1 MPIQSP
7 DAIPAGCSSKRTSA
21 AARLLQ
27 AAAIAAVLVPLGA
40 VTTEADTIRCV
51 TSLGGGGCG
60 GVTGGYDGG
69 GGWQSNTWEFYPD
82 DSYNWDELIYTFEIA
97 GEPATTFD
105 LDVADRV
112 TTQAALLK
120 GGFLAGYP
128 ELTCVP
134 TFDAGRC
141 GLFDVTVIDPPAE
154 WVDGYYATI
163 VWWPNDDPW
172 SKPTAGDF
180 VTILQAKDGTGG
192 VFGNELTDIW
202 YFERGIQGGEA
213 EMRALGFPDPAI
225 GGKGDGFS
233 TFGVFGAPNPVPE
246 PASLVLLGT
255 GLAGALHRVRRR
267 KRQP

>member
-1 MPIQSP
+1 MPSNP
-7 DAIPAGCSSKRTSA
+7 LDAAPAAHSSKKASG

-27 AAAIAAVLVPLGA
+27 AAAFAAVLVPLGSVA
-40 VTTEADTIRCV
+40 IEADTIRCV
-51 TSLGGGGCG
+51 TSMSGGGCTA
-60 GVTGGYDGG
+60 TGAYIGD
-69 GGWQSNTWEFYPD
+69 GGWQSNTWEFYQND
-82 DSYNWDELIYTFEIA
+82 AYNWDELIYTFEIA
-97 GEPATTFD
+97 GEPTTTFA
-105 LDVADRV
+105 LDVRDQV
-112 TTQAALLK
+112 TTQSALLK

-128 ELTCVP
+128 DLTCVP

-202 YFERGIQGGEA
+202 YFERGIPGGEA

-225 GGKGDGFS
+225 GGKGNGFS
-233 TFGVFGAPNPVPE
+233 TFGVFGSPNPVPE
-246 PASLVLLGT
+246 PASMMLFGT
-255 GLAGALHRVRRR
+255 GLAGALYRARRR
-267 KRQP
+267 RRQP

>member
-163 VWWPNDDPW
+163 V
-172 SKPTAGDF
+172 
-180 VTILQAKDGTGG
+180 
-192 VFGNELTDIW
+192 
-202 YFERGIQGGEA
+202 
-213 EMRALGFPDPAI
+213 
-225 GGKGDGFS
+225 
-233 TFGVFGAPNPVPE
+233 
-246 PASLVLLGT
+246 
-255 GLAGALHRVRRR
+255 
-267 KRQP
+267 